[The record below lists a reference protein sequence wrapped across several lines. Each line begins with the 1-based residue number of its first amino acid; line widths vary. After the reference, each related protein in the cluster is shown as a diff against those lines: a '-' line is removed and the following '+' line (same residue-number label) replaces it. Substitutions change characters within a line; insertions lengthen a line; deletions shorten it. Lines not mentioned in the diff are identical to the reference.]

1 MNNFESATSIGRRS
15 QVAKAGAC
23 KALIAGSNPADASIC
38 PSDGIGRHTGLK
50 IPGTQVRA
58 GSIPASGK

>member
-1 MNNFESATSIGRRS
+1 MKEIKIATSIGRRS

-23 KALIAGSNPADASIC
+23 KALIAGSNPADASSC

-50 IPGTQVRA
+50 IPGT
-58 GSIPASGK
+58 